1 MNIEQRNIELKKFS
15 RSLLETR
22 ETILLIGSGS
32 IGGKASGLNFIKN
45 VLDSKIPKDEFSG
58 ISFSIPRMFVL
69 GSDIFDDFM
78 NRNNLTDFALNETSD
93 IRIINEFLKSNLP
106 PEILGELRTIIEHV
120 KVPLAIRSSS
130 IMEDALHTPFAGIYG
145 TKMIPNNQPS
155 YDTRFNKL
163 IEAIKYIF
171 ASTYFNSSKDYFKAT
186 SHRIEDEKMA
196 VIIQEIVGVNHNNR
210 FYPTFSGVARSFNY
224 YPTGK
229 AKPKN
234 GVVNLALGL
243 GKTIVDGGLVWTYSP
258 AFPKSPPP
266 FGDPQDIMKTT
277 QNNFWAVNLNPL
289 IEYDPTKETEFMI
302 NLGLNEA
309 DYDNVLKLIA
319 STYDISSNRI
329 VIGVGVDG
337 PRILNF
343 SPLLVMNEFRFNDAV
358 KKLLIESERAYSNP
372 VEIEFAANIS
382 KDLSQLNFGFL
393 QVRPMVV
400 STDEVE
406 VTEDEMF
413 GADVLV
419 ATDKAMGNGNINNI
433 HDIIFIRPENFD
445 KKNTPTIALEI
456 DAINRQM
463 VNEKKQY
470 LLIGFGRWGSSDPWL
485 GIPVEWSQISGARI
499 IVESTLFGINVELSQ
514 GSHFFHNLTSFNVC
528 YFSINYDG
536 KYKIDWEWL
545 NNIEVIS
552 ESEFVKHVKLNSP
565 LTIKVDGRKGK
576 GLIKKC

>member
-1 MNIEQRNIELKKFS
+1 MNIEQKNIDLKKFS
-15 RSLLETR
+15 RTLLDTG
-22 ETILLIGSGS
+22 ETILLIGSGN

-45 VLDSKIPKDEFSG
+45 VLDTKISKEEFPK
-58 ISFSIPRMFVL
+58 ISLDIPRMFVL

-78 NRNNLTDFALNETSD
+78 HRNNLTDFALNETSD

-106 PEILGELRTIIEHV
+106 PDILGELRTIIENV

-130 IMEDALHTPFAGIYG
+130 ILEDALHTPFAGIYG

-155 YDTRFNKL
+155 YDVRFNKL

-186 SHRIEDEKMA
+186 THRIEDEKMA
-196 VIIQEIVGVNHNNR
+196 VIIQEIVGENRNNR
-210 FYPTFSGVARSFNY
+210 FYPTLSGVAKSFNF

-229 AKPKN
+229 AKPEN

-243 GKTIVDGGLVWTYSP
+243 GKTIVDGGIVWTYSP

-266 FGDPQDIMKTT
+266 FGDPQDIIKTT

-289 IEYDPTKETEFMI
+289 VEYDPTKETEFMI
-302 NLGLNEA
+302 NLGLKEA
-309 DYDNVLKLIA
+309 DYDNVLKLTA
-319 STYDISSNRI
+319 STYDNSSNRI
-329 VIGVGVDG
+329 VMGVGVDG

-343 SPLLVMNEFRFNDAV
+343 SPLLVMNEFRFNDLI
-358 KKLLIESERAYSNP
+358 KKLLIECENAFSNP
-372 VEIEFAANIS
+372 VEIEFAAYIS
-382 KDLSQLNFGFL
+382 KDLSLLNFGFL
-393 QVRPMVV
+393 QIRPMVV
-400 STDEVE
+400 SSEEVE
-406 VTEDEMF
+406 LKDTEMF
-413 GADVLV
+413 GKDVLV
-419 ATDKAMGNGNINNI
+419 STNKAMGNGIISGINE
-433 HDIIFIRPENFD
+433 IIFVKPENFD
-445 KKNTPTIALEI
+445 KKNTPAIALEI
-456 DAINRQM
+456 DSFNRKM
-463 VNEKKQY
+463 VNDKKQY

-485 GIPVEWSQISGARI
+485 GIPVEWSQISGAKI

-514 GSHFFHNLTSFNVC
+514 GSHFFHNLSSFNVC

-545 NNIEVIS
+545 NNLPVIS
-552 ESEFVKHVKLNSP
+552 ESEFIKHVKLNTP
-565 LTIKVDGRKGK
+565 LIIKVDGRKGK